1 MKFCFFVHYID
12 VVSNCLYFHFFP
24 REVVINYGKVCVT
37 FHELGS
43 SLSRTDKVPVH
54 SHVINAL
61 CRKLFKDRHPSVS
74 RRHYFF
80 STAGVRF
87 NYTVALCLL
96 YSCLINLVLMIINY
110 LFFSRTI

>member
-1 MKFCFFVHYID
+1 MFNYFVIDEVLFFVHYID

-61 CRKLFKDRHPSVS
+61 AVS
-74 RRHYFF
+74 F
-80 STAGVRF
+80 SKIDIPVFHAGI
-87 NYTVALCLL
+87 TSSLL
-96 YSCLINLVLMIINY
+96 LE
-110 LFFSRTI
+110 